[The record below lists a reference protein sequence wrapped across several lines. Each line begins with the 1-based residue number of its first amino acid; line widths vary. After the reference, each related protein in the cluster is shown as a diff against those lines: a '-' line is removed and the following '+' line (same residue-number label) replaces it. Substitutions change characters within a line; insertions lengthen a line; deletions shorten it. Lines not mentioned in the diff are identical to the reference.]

1 MDFES
6 SWNGAVLTV
15 SVEGEID
22 EFSSRS
28 LRSELDGLIE
38 RRRPRR
44 LVLDMSKVSFV
55 DSTGLGLIFGRYKK
69 LDAMGAELALCNVP
83 RQVDKVFAMSRAYY
97 FVEKNDVKK

>member
-1 MDFES
+1 MDYES
-6 SWNGAVLTV
+6 SLNGAELTV

-28 LRSELDGLIE
+28 LRAELDGLIE

-44 LVLDMSKVSFV
+44 MVLDMSRVSFV

-69 LDAMGAELALCNVP
+69 LDAMGGELALTNVP
-83 RQVDKVFAMSRAYY
+83 RQVDKVFSMSGVYSV
-97 FVEKNDVKK
+97 VEKINVKK

>member
-28 LRSELDGLIE
+28 LRAELDGLIE
-38 RRRPRR
+38 NSRPRR
-44 LVLDMSKVSFV
+44 MCLS
-55 DSTGLGLIFGRYKK
+55 STARDWGSYSA
-69 LDAMGAELALCNVP
+69 DT
-83 RQVDKVFAMSRAYY
+83 
-97 FVEKNDVKK
+97 KN